1 MSSPSEPEV
10 LEPEVLAEE
19 EPKVVY
25 DPPLTEEECLTL
37 GSALTSSVNA
47 SPLGLGHLV
56 VRVTTDPE
64 VGAPAWYH
72 HFEKTVN
79 IDHAVLDIRGDEGV
93 LLGAVLHELGHANH
107 TTWIIPK
114 GTSGAVAKAVTW
126 LEEIRIERWVHDRLR
141 DPGELRTM
149 FSWLLGSLRKGP
161 WPTEFAVSG
170 LWALAVGRYFSG
182 VCAWSEVEDLDLLV
196 RTELGDGRVTH
207 MKEILSEALETE
219 VEPGEPEPLLA
230 LAQEWV
236 DLFPDAEEPM
246 VMLVLCGHSSEDHDD
261 EEGEGEEGEGSSGGE
276 EGDEGEEP
284 TSGSAPSK
292 TSSGTPDDD
301 APEDDVPGR
310 DLPSSVEDPGV
321 LDPEEDA
328 PPTKSISEE
337 TAEMLKKKL
346 DELATATEDI
356 EKPEGPLER
365 ADPVKAMR
373 DVVAQDRPARRGR
386 YGRLNFEEVVPP
398 AAVRARA
405 ASLSRTL
412 ENLHL
417 PAVAKMKVASPG
429 PPGRLHGRE
438 MVRKSAD
445 RSAGRMSMATPWKST
460 KRIRTSH
467 KPIRVGTMTDT
478 SGSMHWAERLVAEF
492 AWITATAGRKIGART
507 AAVTFGDRVSPVVL
521 PEQVPHTMKVYA
533 ADGGTEHFDVA
544 AAAMDGF
551 LKLSHNDGSTK
562 VLFIVSDGQLVIHDE
577 PERARM
583 WLQQWTR
590 AGVLVFWVGCDW
602 GRSYYAM
609 PGVTFVNVPD
619 RHSQLIPELE
629 SVLTRI

>member
-1 MSSPSEPEV
+1 MTPSEPEV
-10 LEPEVLAEE
+10 LEPEADD
-19 EPKVVY
+19 KIVY
-25 DPPLTEEECLTL
+25 DPPLTDDERLRL
-37 GSALTSSVNA
+37 GAAIGASVND

-56 VRVTTDPE
+56 VRIPE
-64 VGAPAWYH
+64 EPEIDAPAWYH
-72 HFEKTVN
+72 LLEKTVN
-79 IDHAVLDIRGDEGV
+79 INPEVLDIRGDTDV
-93 LLGAVLHELGHANH
+93 LLGAVLHELGHANV
-107 TTWIIPK
+107 TTWFVPT

-126 LEEIRIERWVHDRLR
+126 FEEIRIERWVHDRLR
-141 DPGELRTM
+141 EPGQLRAM
-149 FSWLLGSLRKGP
+149 FSWLLGSLKKGP

-170 LWALAVGRYFSG
+170 LWTLAVGRYYSG

-196 RTELGDGRVTH
+196 RTELGDSRVAQ

-246 VMLVLCGHSSEDHDD
+246 MMLVLCGHSSEESDGEEGD
-261 EEGEGEEGEGSSGGE
+261 EEGEGSGSGDEEGEESSDASSTPTKTAS
-276 EGDEGEEP
+276 GD
-284 TSGSAPSK
+284 
-292 TSSGTPDDD
+292 PDGDSE
-301 APEDDVPGR
+301 AEMPGR

-328 PPTKSISEE
+328 PPTSTVSEE
-337 TAEMLKKKL
+337 TAEMLKRKL
-346 DELATATEDI
+346 DELETATEDI
-356 EKPEGPLER
+356 EKPIEPPAR
-365 ADPVKAMR
+365 SDPVKAMR

-386 YGRLNFEEVVPP
+386 YGRLNYEEVVPP
-398 AAVRARA
+398 ANVRARA
-405 ASLSRTL
+405 VSLARTL

-417 PAVAKMKVASPG
+417 PAVAKMRVASPG

-438 MVRKSAD
+438 MVRMAAD
-445 RSAGRMSMATPWKST
+445 KSAGRMTAATPWKST
-460 KRIRTSH
+460 RRIRTSH

-551 LKLSHNDGSTK
+551 LKLSASDGSTK

-602 GRSYYAM
+602 GRSMYAM
-609 PGVTFVNVPD
+609 PGVTFVKVPD